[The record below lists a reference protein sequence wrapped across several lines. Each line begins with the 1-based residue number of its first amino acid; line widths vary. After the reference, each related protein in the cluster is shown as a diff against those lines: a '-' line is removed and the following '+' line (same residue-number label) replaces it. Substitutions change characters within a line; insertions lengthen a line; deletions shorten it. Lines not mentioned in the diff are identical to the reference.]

1 MAVTPR
7 LSAAVLAT
15 RDVGRGLEVLLVLRS
30 PALRFFGGYWALPGG
45 ALDAEDRDAALAGEP
60 TDRELA
66 RCGLRELFE
75 ETGCLAPGLER
86 QLAEPLRAGLL
97 ENDAQAARAFRE
109 LLDGAPQALEC
120 VHPIG
125 TRTTP
130 AMAPVR
136 FQTRFLQLSLEG
148 AHEPHVIPGELADAA
163 WLRPEEILQE
173 WLRGERLVVPPVLA
187 ILTQLR
193 DMELEALLAAGPE
206 VCSLREGDA
215 ALAIR
220 STPGIAQVPLLT
232 PTLPPATTTNC
243 YVVGE
248 AELYV
253 VDPATYEQTER
264 ERLFALLDGLVERGA
279 RLAGV
284 LVTHHHP
291 DHVGSVAATAER
303 YDLPVY
309 GHPLTLERLPE
320 PVRDGRPL
328 DEGSVLEL
336 GLAPDGSPEW
346 KLEAMHTPGHDRGH
360 LVFRESRYG
369 ALIAGDLA
377 STVSTIL
384 IEPPEGHLSTYLATL
399 ERMLQVDFGH
409 LYPAHGPAARDG
421 HGLLQRYLRHRA
433 MRRSSLEKAL
443 AELGPGALMSFV
455 PRVYADLEPAL
466 HGMAGRSLQA
476 GLEQLQEEGL
486 AQLVDGK
493 WSATD

>member
-7 LSAAVLAT
+7 LSAAILAT
-15 RDVGRGLEVLLVLRS
+15 RDAGQGLEVLLVLRS
-30 PALRFFGGYWALPGG
+30 PALRFYGGYWALPGG
-45 ALDAEDRDAALAGEP
+45 ALDVADRDATSAQEP
-60 TDRELA
+60 TDQELG

-75 ETGCLAPGLER
+75 ETGCLAAGLDR
-86 QLAEPLRAGLL
+86 ALAAPLRAGLL
-97 ENDAQAARAFRE
+97 ESEPQAGQAFRE
-109 LLDGAPQALEC
+109 LLDGAPDALAS
-120 VHPIG
+120 VHAIG

-130 AMAPVR
+130 AMAPRR
-136 FQTRFLQLSLEG
+136 FKTRFFQVGLGGEC
-148 AHEPHVIPGELADAA
+148 EPHVIPGELTDAL
-163 WLRPEEILQE
+163 WIRPAQVLEE

-193 DMELEALLAAGPE
+193 DMGLEGLLAAGPE
-206 VCSLREGDA
+206 ICSLREGDA
-215 ALAIR
+215 ALSIR
-220 STPGIAQVPLLT
+220 STPGIVQVPLLT

-248 AELYV
+248 SKLYI
-253 VDPATYEQTER
+253 VDPATYEPSER
-264 ERLFALLDGLVERGA
+264 ERLFALLDGMAVPGT

-284 LVTHHHP
+284 LVTHHHQ

-309 GHPLTLERLPE
+309 GHPLTLERLPD

-336 GLAPDGSPEW
+336 GEAPDGSADW
-346 KLEAMHTPGHDRGH
+346 KLDVMHTPGHDRGH

-399 ERMLQVDFGH
+399 ARMAEVDFGH

-421 HGLLQRYLRHRA
+421 RGLLRRYLRHRA
-433 MRRSSLEKAL
+433 MRRHSLEQAL
-443 AELGPGALMSFV
+443 EELGPKPLEALV
-455 PRVYADLEPAL
+455 PRVYADIDPQL
-466 HGMAGRSLQA
+466 HGLAGRSLLA

-486 AQLVDGK
+486 ARLVDGL
-493 WSATD
+493 WSATS